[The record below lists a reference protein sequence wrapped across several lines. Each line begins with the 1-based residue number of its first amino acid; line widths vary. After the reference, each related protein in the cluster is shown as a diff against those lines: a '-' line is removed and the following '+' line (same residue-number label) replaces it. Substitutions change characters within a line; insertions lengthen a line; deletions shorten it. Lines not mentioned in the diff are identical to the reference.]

1 MAHGLRTRPP
11 PRASALRA
19 LDGVLP
25 PAGRHRAQGAACE
38 PRRADRHDGNERQRL
53 QHPARPPR
61 GLHLRLRLALRRR
74 PHGHRRSARGRRR
87 LLRAGADL
95 SHRTVRPHLSRR
107 LLVRDVRPIAMDR
120 ILEAELMVDKE
131 QAEAYARADFAQI
144 NQGFV
149 DRFRSCFPKVTSG
162 AMVDLGCGPA
172 DIPVRFARALPSFK
186 ITAVDG
192 SEPVIALAQQA
203 VEEAEVGDRV
213 RPLCLR
219 LPMLPLGLQSF
230 DAVVSNRLV
239 HHLPDPY
246 LFWNEVVRLGRPR
259 GIVLVMDLLRPES
272 PERAWELVQKYSG
285 HEPDILKR
293 NFFNS
298 LCAAFTLREVRGHIR
313 SRGLGGLVCE
323 MASDRHWIVWGHLP
337 REVPEG

>member
-1 MAHGLRTRPP
+1 
-11 PRASALRA
+11 
-19 LDGVLP
+19 
-25 PAGRHRAQGAACE
+25 
-38 PRRADRHDGNERQRL
+38 
-53 QHPARPPR
+53 
-61 GLHLRLRLALRRR
+61 
-74 PHGHRRSARGRRR
+74 
-87 LLRAGADL
+87 
-95 SHRTVRPHLSRR
+95 
-107 LLVRDVRPIAMDR
+107 MDR
-120 ILEAELMVDKE
+120 ILEPELMVDKE
-131 QAEAYARADFAQI
+131 QAEAYARADFAQV
-144 NQGFV
+144 NQRFV
-149 DRFRSCFPKVTSG
+149 DRFRSCFPKITSG
-162 AMVDLGCGPA
+162 AMVDLGCGPG
-172 DIPVRFARALPSFK
+172 DIPVRLARALPAFR

-192 SEPVIALAQQA
+192 SEPMIALAQQA

-230 DAVVSNRLV
+230 DAVVSNSLV

-272 PERAWELVQKYSG
+272 PERAWDLVQKYSG

-293 NFFNS
+293 DFFNS

>member
-1 MAHGLRTRPP
+1 
-11 PRASALRA
+11 
-19 LDGVLP
+19 
-25 PAGRHRAQGAACE
+25 
-38 PRRADRHDGNERQRL
+38 
-53 QHPARPPR
+53 
-61 GLHLRLRLALRRR
+61 
-74 PHGHRRSARGRRR
+74 
-87 LLRAGADL
+87 
-95 SHRTVRPHLSRR
+95 
-107 LLVRDVRPIAMDR
+107 MDR
-120 ILEAELMVDKE
+120 IPEPELMVDKE
-131 QAEAYARADFAQI
+131 QAEAYARADFAQV

-149 DRFRSCFPKVTSG
+149 DRFRSCFPKITSG
-162 AMVDLGCGPA
+162 AMVDLGCGPG
-172 DIPVRFARALPSFK
+172 DIPVRFARALPSFR

-192 SEPVIALAQQA
+192 SEPMIALAQQA

-230 DAVVSNRLV
+230 DAVVSNSLV

-285 HEPDILKR
+285 HEPDILKQD
-293 NFFNS
+293 FFNS

-337 REVPEG
+337 REVPKG

>member
-1 MAHGLRTRPP
+1 
-11 PRASALRA
+11 
-19 LDGVLP
+19 
-25 PAGRHRAQGAACE
+25 
-38 PRRADRHDGNERQRL
+38 
-53 QHPARPPR
+53 
-61 GLHLRLRLALRRR
+61 
-74 PHGHRRSARGRRR
+74 
-87 LLRAGADL
+87 
-95 SHRTVRPHLSRR
+95 
-107 LLVRDVRPIAMDR
+107 MDR
-120 ILEAELMVDKE
+120 ILEPELMVDKE
-131 QAEAYARADFAQI
+131 QAEAYARADFAQV
-144 NQGFV
+144 NQRFV
-149 DRFRSCFPKVTSG
+149 DRFRSCFPKITSG
-162 AMVDLGCGPA
+162 TMVDLGCGPG
-172 DIPVRFARALPSFK
+172 DIPVRLARALPAFR

-192 SEPVIALAQQA
+192 SEPMIALAQQA

-230 DAVVSNRLV
+230 DAVVSNSLV

-293 NFFNS
+293 DFFNS
-298 LCAAFTLREVRGHIR
+298 LCAAFTIRELRFQIR

-323 MASDRHWIVWGHLP
+323 LASDRHWIVWGHLP
-337 REVPEG
+337 KGIQKGPPP